1 MISLRIN
8 TNPTAINPHGNLVR
22 NSQVQAKNL
31 ERLSSGLKVNRGADA
46 PAALQISE
54 RLRAQ
59 SSGLEQVIANLETG
73 VTMIQTAEAL
83 DEVSRTLI
91 KARQLTVHAAGD

>member
-1 MISLRIN
+1 MSLHIN
-8 TNPTAINPHGNLVR
+8 TNPTAINAHRNLVW

-73 VTMIQTAEAL
+73 VTMIQTAEAAL

>member
-1 MISLRIN
+1 MSLRIN
-8 TNPTAINPHGNLVR
+8 TNPTAINAHRNLVR

-46 PAALQISE
+46 PAVLQISE

-59 SSGLEQVIANLETG
+59 SSGLEQAIANLETG
-73 VTMIQTAEAL
+73 VTMIQTGEAAL

-91 KARQLTVHAAGD
+91 KARQLIVHAAGD

>member
-1 MISLRIN
+1 MSLRIN
-8 TNPTAINPHGNLVR
+8 TNPTAINAHGNLVR

-46 PAALQISE
+46 PVALQISE

-59 SSGLEQVIANLETG
+59 SSGLEQAIANLETG
-73 VTMIQTAEAL
+73 VTMIQTAEAAL

>member
-1 MISLRIN
+1 MSLHIN
-8 TNPTAINPHGNLVR
+8 TNPTAINAHRNLVR

-31 ERLSSGLKVNRGADA
+31 ERLSSGLKVNRGADG

-59 SSGLEQVIANLETG
+59 SSGLEQAITNSETG
-73 VTMIQTAEAL
+73 ITIIQTAEAAWM
-83 DEVSRTLI
+83 
-91 KARQLTVHAAGD
+91 K

>member
-1 MISLRIN
+1 MSLRIN

>member
-1 MISLRIN
+1 MSLRIN
-8 TNPTAINPHGNLVR
+8 TNPTAINAHRNLVR

-31 ERLSSGLKVNRGADA
+31 ERLSSGLKVNRGADGS
-46 PAALQISE
+46 AALQIYE

-59 SSGLEQVIANLETG
+59 SFGLEQAIENSETG
-73 VTMIQTAEAL
+73 VTMIQTAEAAL

>member
-1 MISLRIN
+1 MSLRIN
-8 TNPTAINPHGNLVR
+8 TNPTAINAHRNLVR

-46 PAALQISE
+46 PAALQICE
-54 RLRAQ
+54 RLQAQ
-59 SSGLEQVIANLETG
+59 SSGLEQAIENSETG
-73 VTMIQTAEAL
+73 VTMIQTAEAAL

>member
-1 MISLRIN
+1 MSLRIN
-8 TNPTAINPHGNLVR
+8 AHRNLVR

-59 SSGLEQVIANLETG
+59 SSGL
-73 VTMIQTAEAL
+73 
-83 DEVSRTLI
+83 
-91 KARQLTVHAAGD
+91 

>member
-1 MISLRIN
+1 MSLRIN
-8 TNPTAINPHGNLVR
+8 TNPTAINAHRNLVR

-59 SSGLEQVIANLETG
+59 SSGLEQAIANLETG